1 MANRGPSYGLSREVR
16 QKITAKYDQELEI
29 KQRRWISEVTGI
41 EIPEEMS
48 FQDML
53 KDGIIL
59 CSLIETI
66 QQGSIKRP
74 FPHTKLLNSFRC
86 MENIQAFI
94 NAAESIGVHK
104 ASLFQTCDL
113 YDGSNMTQVQTT
125 IQSVASVA
133 HSKGLAECDF
143 AIKVSEKKQ
152 RNWDPKAGEAI
163 IGLQMGSNK
172 GATQR
177 GMSFGTARPLYDQK
191 YSGMGTQGDRKS
203 SKNSTSTTDNITDNN
218 INDHDF

>member
-16 QKITAKYDQELEI
+16 QKITAKYDNDLEI
-29 KQRRWISEVTGI
+29 KQRQWISQVTGI
-41 EIPEEMS
+41 DIPEEMS

-94 NAAESIGVHK
+94 NAAENLGVNK

-113 YDGSNMTQVQTT
+113 YDGSNMTQVQIT
-125 IQSVASVA
+125 IQAVASVA

-143 AIKVSEKKQ
+143 AIKVSEKKS
-152 RNWDPKAGEAI
+152 RTWDPKAGEAI

-172 GATQR
+172 GATQK
-177 GMSFGTARPLYDQK
+177 GMSFGTARPLFDQK
-191 YSGMGTQGDRKS
+191 YSGTTITGERKS
-203 SKNSTSTTDNITDNN
+203 SRNSTSTTDNAANEFD
-218 INDHDF
+218 D